1 MKQKNTRDSIQ
12 ADAIE
17 VALNHKCCSLA
28 LSMGVGKTLIGLRY
42 LDHYQQSNMYKLN
55 VLVVAPKLSIFQSW
69 QDDAVKFGLPQEL
82 LEKVTF
88 TTYLSLNKHNPHH
101 YDIVVLDECHS
112 LLESHQTF
120 LANYHGRVLGLTG
133 TPPRYHNSEKGRIV
147 GKYCPVMFKYITD
160 DAVDDQILNDYRII
174 VHRMPL
180 STQNTIPVTM
190 KNSTFMTSERKSYD
204 YWSKRIMEAQSKKQE
219 QISSVMRMRVLMDFR
234 TKEDY
239 AKYLLEEIEE
249 KCIVFCN
256 TQAQADRVCSHSV
269 HSENPDA
276 EANLDMFKKDQ
287 IDKLSCVLQLN
298 EGINIPNLRAGIIM
312 HAYGN
317 ERKSSQRIGRLLRLN
332 PDDTAVVHILC
343 YQNTVDERWVTE
355 ALKDLDQNKI
365 KYHDVN
371 MSSHE
376 SSFQR

>member
-1 MKQKNTRDSIQ
+1 MSKRNEIQ
-12 ADAIE
+12 DQ
-17 VALNHKCCSLA
+17 ALEIAFRHQRLTLA
-28 LSMGVGKTLIGLRY
+28 VSMGVGKTLIGLRY

-69 QDDAVKFGLPQEL
+69 QDDSVKFSLPQEL

-112 LLESHQTF
+112 LLESHETF

-133 TPPRYHNSEKGRIV
+133 TPPRYHNSEKGKIV

-160 DAVDDQILNDYRII
+160 HAVEDQILNDYRII

-219 QISSVMRMRVLMDFR
+219 QIASVMRMRVLMDFR
-234 TKEDY
+234 TKEEY
-239 AKYLLEEIEE
+239 TKYLLGEIED

-256 TQAQADRVCSHSV
+256 TQAQADRVCIHSV

-276 EANLDMFKKDQ
+276 DANLDMFKKDQ

-298 EGINIPNLRAGIIM
+298 EGVNIPNLRAGIIM

-376 SSFQR
+376 SSLQR